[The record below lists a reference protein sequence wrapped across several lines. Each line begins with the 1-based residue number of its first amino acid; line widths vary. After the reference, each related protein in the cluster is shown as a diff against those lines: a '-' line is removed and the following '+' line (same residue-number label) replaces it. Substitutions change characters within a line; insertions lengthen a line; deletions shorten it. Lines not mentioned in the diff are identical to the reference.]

1 MASDLTSALRFLESQ
16 KATFHTSR
24 MKTMLLEKDQ
34 KKPTAFTDDGAFFT
48 ISKLNLGGPDERL
61 SSI

>member
-1 MASDLTSALRFLESQ
+1 
-16 KATFHTSR
+16 